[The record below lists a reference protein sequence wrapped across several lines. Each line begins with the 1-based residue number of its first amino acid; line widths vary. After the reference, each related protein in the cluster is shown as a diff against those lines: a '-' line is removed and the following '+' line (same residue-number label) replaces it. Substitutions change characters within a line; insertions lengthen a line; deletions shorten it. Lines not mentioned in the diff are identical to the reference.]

1 MLAWC
6 LIFMKRQP
14 MTRHYFAA
22 LAVLAACALSAGFSQ
37 AAIYKQHGY
46 SLYGQP
52 KYPADFDH
60 LDYVNPDAP
69 RGGTLRVMGSG
80 TFDTLNPYTLK
91 GTSPVN
97 TGNFQHYGIT
107 ELNEPLMVGSGIYDP
122 SGDEPYSAYGLI
134 AETLEFSDDRSWVVF
149 NLRTEA
155 RFHDGKPITARD
167 VAFSYELLSKQGH
180 PNYRSMLQD
189 IERVD
194 ILGEHR
200 IRFIFSRSDNPVL
213 ILRLSELPVLPE
225 HYWRDR
231 SFGETTFE
239 PGLNSGPYR
248 ITEVRPGRRLTFE
261 RVENWWGR
269 DLPINRGKYNV
280 DRLEVEFYRDN
291 NVAFEAFKA
300 GEFDIYFDHKAS
312 NWANA
317 YDFPAV
323 RSGAVLQRAIPH
335 QIPSSTQA
343 LFFNTRR
350 APFDDRRVREALGLL
365 FDFEWSNRVLFYDAY
380 ERSQS
385 YFPNSPFSAEGVPQG
400 QEFLYLEPYRDALRP
415 ELFREPFR
423 LPVTDGRGIPRETL
437 REAVELF
444 AEAGWNLRRGR
455 LENKRGAPLVFEV
468 LLVNPS
474 LERILQPYRTNLARL
489 GIDMRIRTVDRAQYR
504 ARLDQFD
511 YDMILATLPQGL
523 SPGMEQHGYFH
534 SSQRDVRG
542 SRNYAGVANPVV
554 DQMIEHLLS
563 ATNRSQQ
570 VAATQALDRVLL
582 WEHYTIPNWYINYH
596 RIAHRSWLQNAA
608 TPPYSLSIRSW
619 WIDPSIR

>member
-1 MLAWC
+1 MNCHRPAAW
-6 LIFMKRQP
+6 
-14 MTRHYFAA
+14 A
-22 LAVLAACALSAGFSQ
+22 L
-37 AAIYKQHGY
+37 
-46 SLYGQP
+46 
-52 KYPADFDH
+52 
-60 LDYVNPDAP
+60 
-69 RGGTLRVMGSG
+69 
-80 TFDTLNPYTLK
+80 
-91 GTSPVN
+91 
-97 TGNFQHYGIT
+97 
-107 ELNEPLMVGSGIYDP
+107 
-122 SGDEPYSAYGLI
+122 
-134 AETLEFSDDRSWVVF
+134 
-149 NLRTEA
+149 
-155 RFHDGKPITARD
+155 
-167 VAFSYELLSKQGH
+167 
-180 PNYRSMLQD
+180 
-189 IERVD
+189 
-194 ILGEHR
+194 
-200 IRFIFSRSDNPVL
+200 
-213 ILRLSELPVLPE
+213 
-225 HYWRDR
+225 
-231 SFGETTFE
+231 
-239 PGLNSGPYR
+239 
-248 ITEVRPGRRLTFE
+248 
-261 RVENWWGR
+261 
-269 DLPINRGKYNV
+269 
-280 DRLEVEFYRDN
+280 EFYRDN

>member
-1 MLAWC
+1 
-6 LIFMKRQP
+6 
-14 MTRHYFAA
+14 MTRHSFAR
-22 LAVLAACALSAGFSQ
+22 LLSLLTSLLILLPAQ
-37 AAIYKQHGY
+37 AAVYKQHGY
-46 SLYGQP
+46 ALYGQP
-52 KYPADFDH
+52 KYPSDFPH
-60 LDYVNPDAP
+60 LDYVDPAAP
-69 RGGTLRVMGSG
+69 QGGTLRVMGSG

-97 TGNFQHYGIT
+97 TGNFQQYGIT
-107 ELNEPLMVGSGIYDP
+107 ELNEPLMVGSGLYDP

-149 NLRTEA
+149 NLRQQA
-155 RFHDGKPITARD
+155 RFHDGTPITARD
-167 VAFSYELLSKQGH
+167 VAFSYELLREQGH

-189 IERVD
+189 IDRVD
-194 ILGEHR
+194 ILGDHR
-200 IRFIFSRSDNPVL
+200 IRFVFSRSDNPVM
-213 ILRLSELPVLPE
+213 ILRLGELPVLPE
-225 HYWRDR
+225 HHWRNR
-231 SFGETTFE
+231 SFGDTTFE

-261 RVENWWGR
+261 RVADWWGK

-317 YDFPAV
+317 YDFPAI
-323 RSGAVLQRAIPH
+323 RSGAVVQRAIPH

-350 APFDDRRVREALGLL
+350 NPFQERKVRQALGLL

-380 ERSQS
+380 ERSLS
-385 YFPNSPFSAEGVPQG
+385 YFPNSPFTAQGKPQG
-400 QEFLYLEPYRDALRP
+400 QEYLFLEPHRKSLPAK
-415 ELFREPFR
+415 LFTEPFS
-423 LPVTDGRGIPRETL
+423 LPRTDGRGIPRETL

-444 AEAGWNLRRGR
+444 AEAGWTFRRGR
-455 LENKRGAPLVFEV
+455 LENAQGNPLVFEV

-474 LERILQPYRTNLARL
+474 LERILQPYRNNLSRL
-489 GIDMRIRTVDRAQYR
+489 GIDMQIRTVDRAQYR

-523 SPGMEQHGYFH
+523 SPGMEQHGYYH

-542 SRNYAGVANPVV
+542 SRNFAGIANPVV
-554 DQMIEHLLS
+554 DAMIENLLS
-563 ATNRSQQ
+563 ATNRTQQ
-570 VAATQALDRVLL
+570 IAAAQALDRVLL

-596 RIAHRSWLQNAA
+596 RIAHRSWLKSAA
-608 TPPYSLSIRSW
+608 TPPYSLSIRAW
-619 WIDPSIR
+619 WIDTSNR